1 MFLKNIPIRDFE
13 KILFFEHNPIFEI
26 HKTATVITAQI

>member
-1 MFLKNIPIRDFE
+1 MCFKNMPIRIFE

-26 HKTATVITAQI
+26 HKTATVISVQI